1 MIAHPGMLTRTLGGS
16 RSPHEITVTLNG
28 LGTLSGEVWSAKEGS
43 TTPSDRIV
51 RFLNVPYAAPPV
63 GKLRWRPPQP
73 PLPWDGVRRNPARLS
88 MCPQPD
94 GGLPGVGTT
103 FLGRRVEESEEGT
116 LVLDICAPAPP
127 DVTVF
132 SGGVSPTGSKP
143 ASPADGATPRVR
155 ASASSRPYPV
165 IVYIHGGA
173 GKLGTAHV
181 DETSGD
187 ALASREVVYV
197 CINYRLGLFGFFAHP
212 ALSCEDDADAA
223 AADIAA
229 GNEPSSSS
237 SSSGGGGR
245 KKPQPRACGN
255 YAILDMIQA
264 LEWVQVRAH
273 AQTSIAR
280 QQQHA
285 QHAAPSFPHPFLLTH
300 LSLSSLLSCV
310 GTHRR
315 TSPNSAAILR
325 T

>member
-1 MIAHPGMLTRTLGGS
+1 M
-16 RSPHEITVTLNG
+16 
-28 LGTLSGEVWSAKEGS
+28 
-43 TTPSDRIV
+43 
-51 RFLNVPYAAPPV
+51 
-63 GKLRWRPPQP
+63 
-73 PLPWDGVRRNPARLS
+73 
-88 MCPQPD
+88 
-94 GGLPGVGTT
+94 
-103 FLGRRVEESEEGT
+103 
-116 LVLDICAPAPP
+116 LDICAPAPP

-155 ASASSRPYPV
+155 APPPPSRPYPV

-237 SSSGGGGR
+237 SSSGGGGGR
-245 KKPQPRACGN
+245 KQPQPRACGN

-264 LEWVQVRAH
+264 LEWVQVRER
-273 AQTSIAR
+273 TRR
-280 QQQHA
+280 QALQGSSTHSTELP
-285 QHAAPSFPHPFLLTH
+285 PSHTLF
-300 LSLSSLLSCV
+300 C
-310 GTHRR
+310 
-315 TSPNSAAILR
+315 
-325 T
+325 